1 MQINVLMI
9 WSSSQVQPTSTKLLN
24 PVCLRFF
31 PSDAASVFYMV
42 SESPL
47 SKSFTQPWSNVGPWS
62 TGRTSR
68 PTARSTAPTS
78 HCLVHSGA
86 KTNVLSD
93 EPLAWKWSILPQS
106 CNTPVLNGDTVFQAG
121 TTTLTGFWVHQTPDV
136 QPNQWNPAQRNR
148 SSSSP
153 APAAPGWCFPTSKR
167 VQRPVHMA
175 GNGADLLSM
184 KDGPVSLGGILERS
198 KSEVKALSISKC
210 PKYKW

>member
-31 PSDAASVFYMV
+31 SIWCSQCFLHGFRIAPFKEFYSTV
-42 SESPL
+42 
-47 SKSFTQPWSNVGPWS
+47 VPWS

-106 CNTPVLNGDTVFQAG
+106 YNMPVLNGDTVFQAG
-121 TTTLTGFWVHQTPDV
+121 MTTLTGFWVHQTPDV

-175 GNGADLLSM
+175 GNGADLLSV
-184 KDGPVSLGGILERS
+184 KDGPVSLGGILECS